1 MAEQSALRSAGWLR
15 TVRALDPFRAT
26 WRLFTNVRWAIGII
40 SFMVLASLMGV
51 LLPQVP
57 SNVRGDGVAEA
68 QWLASQGDRFGFAT
82 DVMNR
87 VGLFDIFHAV
97 WFVYALG
104 LLVVS
109 ITVCTASR
117 LPPIW
122 RAVSRP
128 RKRVNDAYFASARHR
143 FNYAT
148 PTAGSR
154 LESGLR
160 RQRYAVER
168 YQEGETVYLFADRFQ
183 FAQLATFVSHL
194 AIIIFLAAALVSRFS
209 GFSNGLMLAEGTT
222 GPVFP
227 LTHSNQMQVELVDAV
242 GRFSPEGQPLEY
254 SSQLVIYQGGEE
266 VKRCTAT
273 VNSPCSYNGYRFHQ
287 AAYFGFGAD
296 VQVRDLASGNVIY
309 RETMSLADTLPSP
322 HVIVRDGGGNVLLD
336 EALVLTDILSTD
348 EFVYYGRLV
357 TLPDGRVLTMG
368 ARRGAES
375 ERWQLAVFE
384 PGEGE
389 EAVRLVLSEGETATA
404 AGLEFVY
411 AGLQAIPA
419 AFVSDLPLPPDV
431 PAGDGARQVLVEMS
445 NVVYGTGTA
454 SEGTAVVPATG
465 DGPPELTI
473 VGLQPRAQSL
483 RPGESVQIGGYE
495 YSFLGQREFAGIQ
508 VRKDRSDYLI
518 WLGSALLIGGLLVT
532 FWVPRRRLWA
542 KITPA
547 RTYLA
552 GQAGHLVRFDGEL
565 ADIARREGAKL
576 DEAEGQE
583 EDA

>member
-57 SNVRGDGVAEA
+57 SNVRGDGAAEA
-68 QWLASQGDRFGFAT
+68 QWLASQGERFGFAT
-82 DVMNR
+82 DVMDR

-128 RKRVNDAYFASARHR
+128 RKRVNDAYFASARYR

-168 YQEGETVYLFADRFQ
+168 YQEGETTYLFADRFQ

-209 GFSNGLMLAEGTT
+209 GFSNGLMIAEGTT

-266 VKRCTAT
+266 VKRCTTT

-309 RETMSLADTLPSP
+309 RETMSLSDTLPSP

-389 EAVRLVLSEGETATA
+389 EAVRLVLSEGEAASA

-552 GQAGHLVRFDGEL
+552 GQAGHLVRFDSEL

-576 DEAEGQE
+576 DEAEGQG
-583 EDA
+583 EDD